1 VHPASAKPAVKGA
14 IPEGTV
20 IGDGKIKY
28 VLARVDSRLLHGQVA
43 TGWTKATNPN
53 RIIVVSDNVAKDKL
67 RKNMIKQAA
76 PTGVHANTVPIAK
89 MIKVDKDPR
98 FGDTRAMLLFETPE
112 DALRAIEGGVG
123 IKELNI
129 GSMAY
134 SEGKVNVNQVLAMN
148 QEDVDTFR
156 KLKQLGIKFIVK
168 KVPSSNA
175 EDMDALLDKA
185 QKLIDEQKK

>member
-1 VHPASAKPAVKGA
+1 M
-14 IPEGTV
+14 
-20 IGDGKIKY
+20 
-28 VLARVDSRLLHGQVA
+28 A

-134 SEGKVNVNQVLAMN
+134 SEGKANVNQVLAMN